1 MIDHWRAAGI
11 GRTPRLVAGGQD
23 PQYVAPDSVRFAG
36 QAVVR
41 EPNDENAHGRESRVA
56 PKIPFALLHAAG
68 PGRAVQREV
77 RAIVL
82 GEDVEVGGVT
92 AEPDRVL
99 PAEYRQAGTGEHAVV
114 AP

>member
-11 GRTPRLVAGGQD
+11 GRTPRLVAGGPE
-23 PQYVAPDSVRFAG
+23 PQSGAPGSGPVPG
-36 QAVVR
+36 QAGGR
-41 EPNDENAHGRESRVA
+41 EADNENAHGRESRVA
-56 PKIPFALLHAAG
+56 PKIPFALLHAAV
-68 PGRAVQREV
+68 PGRAVQLEL
-77 RAIVL
+77 RALVL